1 MQLNRHKKESGLN
14 IKTITLVTGLIVA
27 VVMYFLV
34 QISTD
39 DRNIAITAA
48 VAILCVIWWVFEPV
62 PIPVTSLLP
71 LAVFQLS
78 GVLTKNEVAQA
89 YGSPLILLLL
99 GGFILS
105 KAMERS
111 GAHRRLALY
120 MVNLFGNNS
129 SKQLVLGFMVTAAA
143 LSMWIS
149 NTATTL
155 MLLPVAIAVTSQA
168 KDKHLATPLML
179 GIAFAASIGGIGTPI
194 GTPPNLIFMQVYE
207 QQFQQTISFT
217 KWMTWGI
224 PVVICMIPI
233 TWLWLT
239 RKLNYTGGF
248 DMPAV
253 GQWHSIEK
261 RVMFVFA
268 ATAFA
273 WITRQEPF
281 GGWSSWLNLP
291 AANDASVALI
301 AVIIMFVIPAGDREV
316 VHNNIHSKKI
326 NSNDKL
332 LDWDTAATIPW
343 GILLLFGG
351 GICLA
356 KAFGVSGLSTALAEN
371 LSELSTLPIIV
382 MIFVICL
389 GVTFLT
395 ETTSNTASTVLLMPV
410 LAATAIGSNIDPML
424 LMIPATISASCAFM
438 MPVAT
443 APNSIVYASGFFSTK
458 QMAREGFVLNIC
470 GAIIITGLCYF
481 ILL

>member
-1 MQLNRHKKESGLN
+1 
-14 IKTITLVTGLIVA
+14 
-27 VVMYFLV
+27 MYFFV
-34 QISTD
+34 QQITAD
-39 DRNIAITAA
+39 DSSIAITAA

-62 PIPVTSLLP
+62 PIPVTSLVP
-71 LAVFQLS
+71 LAVFQVS

-129 SKQLVLGFMVTAAA
+129 SKQLVLGFMVSAAA

-194 GTPPNLIFMQVYE
+194 GTPPNLVFMQVYE
-207 QQFQQTISFT
+207 QQFEQTISFT

-248 DMPAV
+248 NMPAV
-253 GQWHSIEK
+253 GRWSSIEK

-268 ATAFA
+268 ATALT

-281 GGWSSWLNLP
+281 GGWSSWFNLP

-301 AVIIMFVIPAGDREV
+301 AVIIMFIVPAGDREIV
-316 VHNNIHSKKI
+316 SNGIHSKKI
-326 NSNDKL
+326 NSQDKL
-332 LDWDTAATIPW
+332 LDWETASTIPW

-410 LAATAIGSNIDPML
+410 LAATAIGSNIDPRL

-443 APNSIVYASGFFSTK
+443 APNSIVYASGFFTTK
-458 QMAREGFVLNIC
+458 QMAREGFVLNLC
-470 GAIIITGLCYF
+470 GAVIITGLCYF

>member
-1 MQLNRHKKESGLN
+1 ML
-14 IKTITLVTGLIVA
+14 
-27 VVMYFLV
+27 F
-34 QISTD
+34 
-39 DRNIAITAA
+39 
-48 VAILCVIWWVFEPV
+48 WWVFEPV
-62 PIPVTSLLP
+62 PIPVTSLIP
-71 LAVFQLS
+71 LAIFQLS

-168 KDKHLATPLML
+168 KDRHLATPLML

-194 GTPPNLIFMQVYE
+194 GTPPNLVFMQVYE
-207 QQFQQTISFT
+207 QQFEQTISFT
-217 KWMTWGI
+217 KWMTWGV
-224 PVVICMIPI
+224 PVVICMIPV

-253 GQWHSIEK
+253 GRWSSIEK
-261 RVMFVFA
+261 RVLFVFA

-291 AANDASVALI
+291 ATNDASVALI
-301 AVIIMFVIPAGDREV
+301 AVIIMFIIPAGANTFNSEIINDD
-316 VHNNIHSKKI
+316 IHSKKI

-332 LDWDTAATIPW
+332 LDWETAATIPW

-371 LSELSTLPIIV
+371 LSELSTLPIII

-410 LAATAIGSNIDPML
+410 LAATAIGSNIDPRL

-443 APNSIVYASGFFSTK
+443 APNSIVYASGFFTTK
-458 QMAREGFVLNIC
+458 QMAREGFALNLC
-470 GAIIITGLCYF
+470 GAFIITGLCYF
-481 ILL
+481 ILV

>member
-1 MQLNRHKKESGLN
+1 MN
-14 IKTITLVTGLIVA
+14 IKTITLFSGLITATVI
-27 VVMYFLV
+27 YFLV
-34 QISTD
+34 QATTS
-39 DRNIAITAA
+39 NSAIAITSA

-62 PIPVTSLLP
+62 PIPVTSLVP
-71 LAVFQLS
+71 LAVFQVS

-168 KDKHLATPLML
+168 KDRHLATPLML

-194 GTPPNLIFMQVYE
+194 GTPPNLVFMQVYE
-207 QQFQQTISFT
+207 QQFEQTISFT
-217 KWMTWGI
+217 KWMTWGV
-224 PVVICMIPI
+224 PVVICMIPV

-253 GQWHSIEK
+253 GQWSSIEK
-261 RVMFVFA
+261 RVLFVFA

-301 AVIIMFVIPAGDREV
+301 AVIIMFITPAGDNTFNSEII
-316 VHNNIHSKKI
+316 NDDIHSKKI

-332 LDWDTAATIPW
+332 LDWETAATIPW

-371 LSELSTLPIIV
+371 LSELSTLPIII

-410 LAATAIGSNIDPML
+410 LAATAIGSNIDPRL

-443 APNSIVYASGFFSTK
+443 APNSIVYASGFFTTK
-458 QMAREGFVLNIC
+458 QMAREGFALNIC
-470 GAIIITGLCYF
+470 GACIITGLCYF
-481 ILL
+481 ILVR